1 MNITFLTKR
10 QINKYILLSVIII
23 LTFTI
28 ALSFTVNKTT
38 CNFNIYSYE
47 QEIGVCGNT
56 ATQESIKADKTS
68 DSFNHDKAPQ
78 ANLSGYEARVLDL
91 LNTVRVDNGL
101 SALAP
106 DQGLTDIS
114 RARSSDLL
122 SRDYFSH
129 YTPEGTNVFDL
140 MKESGIQFSAAG
152 ENLAHARP
160 PDIGTPEAFLDA
172 WMNSPEHKAN
182 IMQSKFGTIGV
193 GMVENGDRRVVT
205 TVFKN

>member
-1 MNITFLTKR
+1 MDATFL
-10 QINKYILLSVIII
+10 NKKYNRYIFLPIII
-23 LTFTI
+23 IFITTI
-28 ALSFTVNKTT
+28 ILSFAVSKST
-38 CNFNIYSYE
+38 CNFNICNYE
-47 QEIGVCGNT
+47 QQISVHGNT
-56 ATQESIKADKTS
+56 AIHESLKADKTS
-68 DSFNHDKAPQ
+68 GIFNHDKIPA
-78 ANLSGYEARVLDL
+78 ANLSGYESTVLSL

-114 RARSSDLL
+114 RTRSYDML
-122 SRDYFSH
+122 SRNYFSH

-140 MKESGIQFSAAG
+140 MRESGIQFSAAG

-160 PDIGTPEAFLDA
+160 PDIGSPEAFLDA
-172 WMNSPEHKAN
+172 WMNSPAHKAN

-193 GMVENGDRRVVT
+193 GMVENGDRRIVT